1 MPRLLHHHVLG
12 HAVAHTGASE
22 SMLRNSPLLEIYKKK
37 GIEVLILDDDIDEI
51 VFSIVT
57 KFGDIELKAVNKS
70 ATSEDLKDDSKPEKA
85 EELKPLLDKIK
96 ASLGDAVKEVR
107 ASSRLADSPSVIVS
121 DEDEPSARMRQMMQA
136 MGQKNLPEL
145 QPTLEI
151 NPDHEIIRKLL
162 ADASNGKLEDAAW
175 LLFDQALLLEGVPLK
190 DPTVFVQRLN
200 RVLNQS
206 I

>member
-1 MPRLLHHHVLG
+1 MQPEQKALYYI
-12 HAVAHTGASE
+12 TGGSE

-51 VFSIVT
+51 VFSAVPKYGEI
-57 KFGDIELKAVNKS
+57 DLKAVNKS
-70 ATSEDLKDDSKPEKA
+70 TAGDDLKDESTPEKA
-85 EELKPLLDKIK
+85 EELKPLLEKIK
-96 ASLGDAVKEVR
+96 ATLGEAVKDVR

-136 MGQKNLPEL
+136 MGQTNLPDL

-162 ADASNGKLEDAAW
+162 ADPSNARVEDASW

-190 DPTVFVQRLN
+190 DPAAFVQRLN